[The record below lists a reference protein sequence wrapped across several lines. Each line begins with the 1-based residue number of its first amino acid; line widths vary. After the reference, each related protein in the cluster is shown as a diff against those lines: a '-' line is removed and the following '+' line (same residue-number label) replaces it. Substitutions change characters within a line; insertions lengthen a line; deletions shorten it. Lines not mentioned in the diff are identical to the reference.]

1 MTKIDVVKFG
11 ISLAHVLFNERILI
25 FITEIVVISELKK
38 KRNKTKLNLY
48 KLRKKALHK
57 PPL

>member
-38 KRNKTKLNLY
+38 K
-48 KLRKKALHK
+48 KK
-57 PPL
+57 